1 MKRGFVTTV
10 TDNSVA
16 YLGLLLLLLLGP
28 LSDAA
33 YPSSQGFASDV
44 RGFLARRAIDG
55 IAAVGWVADRM
66 AGVRKSRPAVTG
78 RRGYGTP
85 FTLTR

>member
-1 MKRGFVTTV
+1 MKRGFVTRV
-10 TDNSVA
+10 TDDSIA
-16 YLGLLLLLLLGP
+16 HLGLLLLLLVGP

-33 YPSSQGFASDV
+33 YTSRQGFASFV

-55 IAAVGWVADRM
+55 IAAIGWVADRM
-66 AGVRKSRPAVTG
+66 TAVHRSRPTATG
-78 RRGYGTP
+78 RTGYHTP

>member
-1 MKRGFVTTV
+1 MNRGFVTRV
-10 TDNSVA
+10 TDDSIA
-16 YLGLLLLLLLGP
+16 HLGLLLLLLVGP

-33 YPSSQGFASDV
+33 QSRQGFASFV

-55 IAAVGWVADRM
+55 IAAIGWVADRM
-66 AGVRKSRPAVTG
+66 TAVHRSRPAATG
-78 RRGYGTP
+78 RTGYHTP